1 MGLVLWSSEVDQMLI
16 RCVLILDYQILLC
29 KLLVWCQMS
38 SFLTR
43 NYYFFLVF
51 SREMKSARNC
61 KVYYLLYC
69 ASVTHHS
76 VSERLFL
83 LSEVLYVICIF
94 NLFKLKSTDD
104 INFSNVWLLTN
115 QIKFFLQF
123 KNLHSWVFFFKI
135 PVWA

>member
-1 MGLVLWSSEVDQMLI
+1 MQTS
-16 RCVLILDYQILLC
+16 
-29 KLLVWCQMS
+29 
-38 SFLTR
+38 
-43 NYYFFLVF
+43 FFLKNEIHYNVNCLVVNIWELYYSGKTITVHHFFISHISCKSCKSCKKIIYCLTF

-61 KVYYLLYC
+61 KVYSLLYC

-76 VSERLFL
+76 ASECLFL

-94 NLFKLKSTDD
+94 ILFKLKSTDD

-123 KNLHSWVFFFKI
+123 KNLHS
-135 PVWA
+135 